1 MIDVVHPLSTLLDIF
16 EHLVM
21 AVSLCEECGSVGGTQ
36 SESLCKRWSL
46 CSGVQRLVQYY
57 KFTEFCTINST
68 TLDILNSQHNRDHN
82 EPKHLDSVCSE
93 RGGPRSTKRSTPTA
107 PRATAA
113 SSTPNPADPLPC
125 PVHAQPL
132 ATQPHAPPQHHPII
146 LLHVVP

>member
-36 SESLCKRWSL
+36 SESLCKRWSAAW
-46 CSGVQRLVQYY
+46 CAADVQYY

-93 RGGPRSTKRSTPTA
+93 RAEAHGALNGA
-107 PRATAA
+107 P
-113 SSTPNPADPLPC
+113 P
-125 PVHAQPL
+125 
-132 ATQPHAPPQHHPII
+132 QPHAPRPPPQHLI
-146 LLHVVP
+146 LQIPYHAQYMPSPSRPSPTPLLNTIL

>member
-113 SSTPNPADPLPC
+113 SSNLILQIPY
-125 PVHAQPL
+125 HAQYMPSPSRPSPTPL
-132 ATQPHAPPQHHPII
+132 LNTI
-146 LLHVVP
+146 L